1 MSDAYVAP
9 AATNVVL
16 EFVNAN
22 ESNAYLAAGATVTL
36 DYAATA
42 VDTSN
47 RPHGFGF
54 LILA

>member
-1 MSDAYVAP
+1 MSDTYVAP

-36 DYAATA
+36 DYAAVV